1 MRAPH
6 SAPERAVKVAPI
18 DGAPPRAPRRRVFRL
33 LAALLLAAAIPSF
46 AAAQNL
52 AAWFAAP
59 ANQAAYGA
67 LASEAGELA
76 ASLKRAGLSD
86 ALIADRLVEAAKK
99 RVPAP
104 TLAATLREDTQR
116 YLAVAASLKSLGLL
130 PSDSRKASAAVE
142 QASLLLRAGIS
153 ERALQAALDA
163 AAAKLGAKQAAI
175 DRALAA
181 LSVVVTVEAE
191 HSLTEAEVL
200 ALATGLVDCDLA
212 DGKLNALVASVKSA
226 IGKGLPP
233 SKAIEESLAK
243 ATKDK
248 SPSAAP
254 SEKSNDADK
263 EKKTQENNGK
273 GKGSKKD

>member
-1 MRAPH
+1 M
-6 SAPERAVKVAPI
+6 
-18 DGAPPRAPRRRVFRL
+18 
-33 LAALLLAAAIPSF
+33 AAAIPSF
-46 AAAQNL
+46 ASAQNL

-76 ASLKRAGLSD
+76 ASLKRVGLSD

-99 RVPAP
+99 RVAPA

-130 PSDSRKASAAVE
+130 PSDPRQASAAVE

-153 ERALQAALDA
+153 ERVLQAALDA
-163 AAAKLGAKQAAI
+163 AAAKLGARQAAI

-181 LSVVVTVEAE
+181 LSVVVSIEAE
-191 HSLTEAEVL
+191 HALTDAEIL
-200 ALATGLVDCDLA
+200 ALATGLVDSDLS
-212 DGKLNALVASVKSA
+212 DGKLTALVASIKSA
-226 IGKGLPP
+226 VKKGLAP

-248 SPSAAP
+248 SSNAAS
-254 SEKSNDADK
+254 SEKSNGADK
-263 EKKTQENNGK
+263 EEKNKENSGK
-273 GKGSKKD
+273 GNGSKKGLSG